1 MIPISKVSIGEEEK
15 SAVMNVLNSG
25 MLTSGPK
32 VLEFEKLFAEYTGS
46 KYAVAVNSGTAALQ
60 IALMAHG
67 IGKGDEVITSPFTFI
82 ATANSILFTG
92 ARPIFADIEKDTFN
106 IDPESII
113 DKITDKTVAI
123 LPVHLYGHPADMKSI
138 KEIAE
143 DYKLMIIE
151 DACQAIGSKIDN
163 KIVGSNKLVGDNE
176 ESRATCFSFYPTKNM
191 TTIEGG
197 MITITGINYGRQLSD
212 KSDNMQMINANDN
225 KNDECDKY
233 ILEYYNKCKLIRSH
247 GAGANTRYIHELLG
261 YNFRMTDVSATIGIE
276 QLKKLDSFN
285 KKRQE
290 NARYMDSKLSNIN
303 GVITP
308 TVREGYEHVFHQYT
322 IRITKEYGM
331 NRDSLIDILHR
342 KNIGNGIYYP
352 IVIYRQPL
360 YIKLGYN
367 DHLKNAEIMSNEV
380 VSLPIH
386 PGITN
391 DDIDYIADVIKN
403 KGE

>member
-1 MIPISKVSIGEEEK
+1 MIPIAKVSIGEEEK
-15 SAVMNVLNSG
+15 SAVMEVLNSG
-25 MLTSGPK
+25 MLASGPK

-92 ARPIFADIEKDTFN
+92 ARPTFADIEEDTFN

-138 KEIAE
+138 REIAE
-143 DYKLMIIE
+143 DYKLIIIE
-151 DACQAIGSKIDN
+151 DACQAIGSKIN
-163 KIVGSNKLVGDNE
+163 NNIVGSNKLVGDNE

-197 MITITGINYGRQLSD
+197 MITI
-212 KSDNMQMINANDN
+212 NDN
-225 KNDECDKY
+225 KNHEYGKY

-247 GAGANTRYIHELLG
+247 GAGANTRYVHELLG
-261 YNFRMTDVSATIGIE
+261 YNFRMTDVSAAIGIE

-290 NARYMDSKLSNIN
+290 NAKYMDYKLSNIN
-303 GVITP
+303 GIITP
-308 TVREGYEHVFHQYT
+308 TVREGYEHTFHQYT

-342 KNIGNGIYYP
+342 KNIGNGVYYP
-352 IVIYRQPL
+352 IAIYRQPL

-367 DHLKNAEIMSNEV
+367 DHLKNVEIISNEV

-391 DDIDYIADVIKN
+391 DNIDYIAGVIKN

>member
-1 MIPISKVSIGEEEK
+1 MIPIAKPLIGEEEK
-15 SAVMNVLNSG
+15 SAVMDVLNSG
-25 MLTSGPK
+25 ILASGPK
-32 VLEFEKLFAEYTGS
+32 VLEFEKLFAEHICS

-143 DYKLMIIE
+143 DYKLTIVE
-151 DACQAIGSKIDN
+151 DACQAVGSKIDN
-163 KIVGSNKLVGDNE
+163 KMVGSNKLVGNNE
-176 ESRATCFSFYPTKNM
+176 ECRATCFSFYPTKNM
-191 TTIEGG
+191 TTVEGG
-197 MITITGINYGRQLSD
+197 MITITGINHE
-212 KSDNMQMINANDN
+212 MINANDN
-225 KNDECDKY
+225 KNDERDEY
-233 ILEYYNKCKLIRSH
+233 ILEYYNRCKLIRSH
-247 GAGANTRYIHELLG
+247 GTGANARYVHELLG
-261 YNFRMTDVSATIGIE
+261 YNFRMTDISAAIGIE

-290 NARYMDSKLSNIN
+290 NAKYMDYKLSNIN
-303 GVITP
+303 GIITP
-308 TVREGYEHVFHQYT
+308 TVREGYEHTFHQYT

-342 KNIGNGIYYP
+342 KNIGNGVYYP
-352 IVIYRQPL
+352 IAIYRQPL

-367 DHLKNAEIMSNEV
+367 DHLKNVEIISNEV

-386 PGITN
+386 PGVTN
-391 DDIDYIADVIKN
+391 DDIDYITDVIKN